1 MRQRSY
7 STRTPSWPT
16 LLPDN
21 RQAVAAKNQK
31 KRGRR
36 SALSKFL
43 DQQRDLFPSELA
55 VAKVGQVLTG
65 GVTAPKAAGPSPAA
79 CEDAA
84 PAAHAALLGK
94 PIRILPSTGGERG
107 A

>member
-1 MRQRSY
+1 MTGKGRFRSCVGA
-7 STRTPSWPT
+7 RP
-16 LLPDN
+16 
-21 RQAVAAKNQK
+21 
-31 KRGRR
+31 RGRP

-43 DQQRDLFPSELA
+43 ALQRDLFPAELA

-84 PAAHAALLGK
+84 PAAHAALGK
-94 PIRILPSTGGERG
+94 PIRILLSADEAEG